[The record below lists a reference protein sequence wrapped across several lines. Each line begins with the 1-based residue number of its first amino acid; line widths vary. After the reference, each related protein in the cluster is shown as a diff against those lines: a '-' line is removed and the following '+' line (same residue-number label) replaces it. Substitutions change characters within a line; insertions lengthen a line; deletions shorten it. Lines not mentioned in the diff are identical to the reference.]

1 MEILSPSTAMEKH
14 AITPQ
19 DDQPTSPEFV
29 AKPSRF
35 NKVRISAWVTHVIL
49 LACSLFMIIPFIW
62 MFLAAVKSTEEIFS
76 GTFLSLPEVW
86 HWEHFAEA
94 WKMAPFSRFF
104 VNSFVMSVG
113 VVLGQIITCSMAAY
127 AFSWVPLKGKN
138 VLFILVVA
146 STIVPFESTM
156 IPSYLVIKELGW
168 INSYAGL
175 IAPSIT
181 SVFGIFL
188 LRQFF
193 MTIPRDLMDAARMD
207 GCGHFRTL
215 LRVVLP
221 ISKTV
226 LATLSLFAFLHAWNS
241 YLWPL
246 LITNS
251 SEMRTVQV
259 GLRYMMDVEK
269 GIQWPHLM
277 AASTFIIMPVLL
289 FFLLTQKYFVR
300 GVMHSS
306 VK

>member
-1 MEILSPSTAMEKH
+1 METLSPVTALEKR
-14 AITPQ
+14 AIAPHEHN
-19 DDQPTSPEFV
+19 PIRPESL
-29 AKPSRF
+29 AKPSRSKKF
-35 NKVRISAWVTHVIL
+35 RPSIWITHIIL
-49 LACSLFMIIPFIW
+49 LACAFFMILPFLW
-62 MFLAAVKSTEEIFS
+62 MFLSAVKSTDEIFS
-76 GTFLSLPEVW
+76 GSFLSLPSVW
-86 HWEHFAEA
+86 HWEHFAQA
-94 WKMAPFSRFF
+94 WEMAPFGRFF

-113 VVLGQIITCSMAAY
+113 VVFGQIITCSMAAY
-127 AFSWVPLKGKN
+127 VFSWVPLKGKN

-175 IAPSIT
+175 IAPSLT

-226 LATLSLFAFLHAWNS
+226 LATLSLFAFLHAWNN

-251 SEMRTVQV
+251 SEMRTIQV
-259 GLRYMMDVEK
+259 GLRYMMDAEK

-289 FFLLTQKYFVR
+289 FFLFTQKYFVR

>member
-1 MEILSPSTAMEKH
+1 MDTLSPVTALEKH
-14 AITPQ
+14 AITPRN
-19 DDQPTSPEFV
+19 E
-29 AKPSRF
+29 KPIRPQSVTKPGRF
-35 NKVRISAWVTHVIL
+35 KKVRPGAWITHIL
-49 LACSLFMIIPFIW
+49 LLTSAVFMILPFIW
-62 MFLAAVKSTEEIFS
+62 MFLSAVKSTDEIFS

-94 WKMAPFSRFF
+94 WQMAPFGRFF
-104 VNSFVMSVG
+104 LNSFIMSTG

-127 AFSWVPLKGKN
+127 AFAWVPLKGKN
-138 VLFILVVA
+138 LLFILVVA

-175 IAPSIT
+175 IAPSLT

-215 LRVVLP
+215 LQVVLP

-226 LATLSLFAFLHAWNS
+226 LATLSLFAFLHAWNN

-251 SEMRTVQV
+251 SEMRTIQV

-289 FFLLTQKYFVR
+289 FFLFTQKYFVR